1 MPKKLSLSQWFTTTT
16 LSIYL
21 IVREQ
26 QRIPPLWQLPKE
38 HFLPCAAFWV
48 VTCAWVPLGSLQEQR
63 RGPQRPGT
71 PGASAA
77 RGTRRGWFYGGA
89 SEGKA
94 GSLSVQGLQWPFLGL
109 SARVNDTEKA
119 VLQGNANQEELFS
132 MNVEG
137 NDIHFPENTLW
148 NTKIPQNI
156 CPLAYSFTDL
166 HSVLQLG
173 AGFPCTLK
181 YWVSLR
187 DPRDRKEGSSPR
199 YSPSFASSQ
208 MSSTSEEKERKDKLE
223 KEMKTEAKML
233 PSESRLTGNFPT
245 FLFHLSL

>member
-38 HFLPCAAFWV
+38 HFLPWAAFWV
-48 VTCAWVPLGSLQEQR
+48 VTCAGVPLGSLQEQR

-119 VLQGNANQEELFS
+119 VLQGNANQEELS
-132 MNVEG
+132 LW
-137 NDIHFPENTLW
+137 TLRGMMSIFLK
-148 NTKIPQNI
+148 TPYETPKYPKI
-156 CPLAYSFTDL
+156 
-166 HSVLQLG
+166 SV
-173 AGFPCTLK
+173 P
-181 YWVSLR
+181 
-187 DPRDRKEGSSPR
+187 
-199 YSPSFASSQ
+199 
-208 MSSTSEEKERKDKLE
+208 
-223 KEMKTEAKML
+223 
-233 PSESRLTGNFPT
+233 
-245 FLFHLSL
+245 